1 MVPSV
6 NVVILNFNGRRW
18 LERFL
23 PSVCATR
30 YESLSITVADNCSE
44 DDSLGFLR
52 ERFPE
57 VRLLCLERNFGF
69 AEGYNRALEQL
80 PGDIFVLLNSD
91 VEVPPDW
98 LSALVHPLLEDPR
111 VAAVQPKIRS
121 FHQPECFEYA
131 GAAGGLLDALG
142 YPFCRG
148 RLFEQVDCDEGQY
161 DTPAEIFWASGAAMA
176 VRAELFRCIGG
187 FDGDFFAHLE
197 EIDLCWRLKRAGYRV
212 VFCPESVVWHVGGG
226 TLGYESPRKT
236 FLNFRN
242 NHFMLW
248 RNEATRRLAWL
259 FPLRLL
265 LDGVAGLQF
274 LLKGRPAHT
283 LAIVRAHLAL
293 YRALP
298 RLLRKR
304 REVRRQVESC
314 RIGPSRDSKGRYRGS
329 IVWWHFVLGR
339 KHLPPLS

>member
-1 MVPSV
+1 MKPAVH
-6 NVVILNFNGRRW
+6 VVILNFNGREW

-23 PSVCATR
+23 PSVCASR
-30 YESLSITVADNCSE
+30 YEPLSITVADNCS
-44 DDSLGFLR
+44 DDESLALLR
-52 ERFPE
+52 ERFPQ

-69 AEGYNRALEQL
+69 AEGYNRALADL
-80 PGDIFVLLNSD
+80 PGDLFVLLNSD
-91 VEVPPDW
+91 VEVHPDW
-98 LSALVHPLLEDPR
+98 LAPLVWPFIEDPS

-121 FHQPECFEYA
+121 FERPQCFEYA

-148 RLFEQVDCDEGQY
+148 RLFEHLERDEGQY
-161 DTPAEIFWASGAAMA
+161 DSPAEIFWASGAALA
-176 VRAELFRCIGG
+176 VRADLFRKMGG

-212 VFCPESVVWHVGGG
+212 LFSPESVVWHVGGG

-236 FLNFRN
+236 YLNFRN

-248 RNEATRRLAWL
+248 RNEAARRLAWL

-274 LLKGRPAHT
+274 LLQGRPAHT
-283 LAIVRAHLAL
+283 WAVIRAHLAL
-293 YRALP
+293 YRSLP
-298 RLLRKR
+298 GLLRKR
-304 REVRRQVESC
+304 REVRRQVEAC
-314 RIGPSRDSKGRYRGS
+314 RIGPSRAWKGRYRGS

-339 KHLPPLS
+339 KQPPPLT